1 MDDFK
6 TSQDVWSLTEGQNAP
21 GAPAKQWADE
31 PQGAPGPVTQPVK
44 GESIQIDAM
53 QTSQQKADEHAT
65 PESGD

>member
-21 GAPAKQWADE
+21 GAPAQQWGDE
-31 PQGAPGPVTQPVK
+31 PTGAPGPVTQPIK
-44 GESIQIDAM
+44 GEITTIDAS
-53 QTSQQKADEHAT
+53 QTSQQRAGDHAT